1 MIKRR
6 LRAPFFCGAFCFG
19 QRMTT
24 MHIDGQCHCGEITF
38 EAEID
43 PETVSVCHCT
53 DCQTLT
59 GSPFRVTAVCSGAEV
74 RLTAQDLR
82 QARRQRPD
90 ALPALLRRLRFPAV
104 HERRRRPGGRLGHPL
119 GQHPPARQIAARQ
132 ADLVPVGGGVDRR
145 GAAAAGPATGL
156 RPWNWR
162 SALARSGPVGIKK
175 RRGAVSSAG

>member
-74 RLTAQDLR
+74 RLTAGTPRIYGKRGDNGR
-82 QARRQRPD
+82 MRFSSTFAPTAVPRCSRAATATRRTIGASAGAASASATNCGPSGRSG
-90 ALPALLRRLRFPAV
+90 AS
-104 HERRRRPGGRLGHPL
+104 RRRCGSTRCRCCRAGHRIEALELAFRACPFGAGRDKE
-119 GQHPPARQIAARQ
+119 AAR
-132 ADLVPVGGGVDRR
+132 GG
-145 GAAAAGPATGL
+145 
-156 RPWNWR
+156 
-162 SALARSGPVGIKK
+162 
-175 RRGAVSSAG
+175 

>member
-43 PETVSVCHCT
+43 PDTVSVCHCT

-59 GSPFRVTAVCSGAEV
+59 GSPFRVTAVCTGAAV
-74 RLTAQDLR
+74 RPT
-82 QARRQRPD
+82 
-90 ALPALLRRLRFPAV
+90 
-104 HERRRRPGGRLGHPL
+104 GGWPKTSSKAGDNAGTGFRSVCTVAG
-119 GQHPPARQIAARQ
+119 A
-132 ADLVPVGGGVDRR
+132 PVFAGGEGGPGGGV
-145 GAAAAGPATGL
+145 GVPGG
-156 RPWNWR
+156 
-162 SALARSGPVGIKK
+162 
-175 RRGAVSSAG
+175 